1 MSTPAVSFFHFQ
13 DRPRFS
19 ASFSFKMGVKSI
31 LLVAAVTTVV
41 QAQQSAYAQCKFKIL
56 FSGYESV

>member
-1 MSTPAVSFFHFQ
+1 MRTPVVPFSHFQ
-13 DRPRFS
+13 GRPRFS
-19 ASFSFKMGVKSI
+19 PSFSLKMGVKSI

-41 QAQQSAYAQCKFKIL
+41 QAQQSAYAQCKFKTL